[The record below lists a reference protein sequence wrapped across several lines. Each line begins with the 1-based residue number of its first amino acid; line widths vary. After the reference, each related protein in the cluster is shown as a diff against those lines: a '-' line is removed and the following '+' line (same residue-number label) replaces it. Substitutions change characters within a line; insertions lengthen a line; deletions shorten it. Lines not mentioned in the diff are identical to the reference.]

1 MNSKIKDIVRLSII
15 SALYVV
21 LTVMNPFSYNMIQFR
36 ISEILMLLCF
46 FRKDYSY
53 ALIVGCFISNL
64 FSEIMLYDIIFGTFA
79 TIISCIVIN
88 NTKNIYI
95 AGIAPVVFNGLIVGA
110 ELSIAFQT
118 PYFLNV
124 FWVSLG
130 ELVVMIIGVL
140 AFLKLKNNTVF
151 MELIKANRNIKDD

>member
-1 MNSKIKDIVRLSII
+1 MNSKIRDIVRLSII

-46 FRKDYSY
+46 FRKDYSF

-79 TIISCIVIN
+79 TVISCIVIN

-140 AFLKLKNNTVF
+140 AFLKLKNNTNF

>member
-79 TIISCIVIN
+79 TVISCIVIN

-130 ELVVMIIGVL
+130 ELVVMIIGIL

-151 MELIKANRNIKDD
+151 MELIKANKNIKDD

>member
-1 MNSKIKDIVRLSII
+1 MNNKIKDIVRLSII

-46 FRKDYSY
+46 FRKDYSF

-79 TIISCIVIN
+79 TVISCIVIN

-130 ELVVMIIGVL
+130 EFVVMIIGVL

>member
-1 MNSKIKDIVRLSII
+1 MNSKIRDIVRLSII

-79 TIISCIVIN
+79 TVISCIVIN

-140 AFLKLKNNTVF
+140 AFLKLKNNTNF

>member
-46 FRKDYSY
+46 FRKDYSF

-79 TIISCIVIN
+79 TVISCIVIN

-130 ELVVMIIGVL
+130 ELVVMIIGIL

>member
-1 MNSKIKDIVRLSII
+1 MKPLCYKYRL
-15 SALYVV
+15 Y
-21 LTVMNPFSYNMIQFR
+21 
-36 ISEILMLLCF
+36 
-46 FRKDYSY
+46 
-53 ALIVGCFISNL
+53 
-64 FSEIMLYDIIFGTFA
+64 
-79 TIISCIVIN
+79 
-88 NTKNIYI
+88 TKNIYI

-140 AFLKLKNNTVF
+140 AFLKLKNNTNF

>member
-79 TIISCIVIN
+79 TVISCIVIN

>member
-79 TIISCIVIN
+79 TVISCIVIN

-140 AFLKLKNNTVF
+140 AFLKLKNNTNF

>member
-53 ALIVGCFISNL
+53 ALIVGCFVSNL

-79 TIISCIVIN
+79 TVISCIVIN

-130 ELVVMIIGVL
+130 ELVVMIIGIL

>member
-46 FRKDYSY
+46 FRKDYSF

-79 TIISCIVIN
+79 TVISCIVIN

-130 ELVVMIIGVL
+130 EFVVMIIGVL

>member
-79 TIISCIVIN
+79 TVISCIVIN

-140 AFLKLKNNTVF
+140 AFLKLKNNTDF

>member
-46 FRKDYSY
+46 FRKDYSF

-79 TIISCIVIN
+79 TVISCIIIN

-140 AFLKLKNNTVF
+140 AFLKLKNNTNF

>member
-46 FRKDYSY
+46 FRKDYSF

-79 TIISCIVIN
+79 TVISCIVIN

>member
-79 TIISCIVIN
+79 TVISCIVIN

-130 ELVVMIIGVL
+130 ELVVMIIGIL

>member
-1 MNSKIKDIVRLSII
+1 MNSKIRDIVRLSII

-46 FRKDYSY
+46 FRKDYSF

-79 TIISCIVIN
+79 TVISCIIIN

-140 AFLKLKNNTVF
+140 AFLKLKNNTNF

>member
-1 MNSKIKDIVRLSII
+1 MKKISVMQYKALAFLLPITMFFGVGISNISIHSKESFWLSLIIGIIVGS
-15 SALYVV
+15 
-21 LTVMNPFSYNMIQFR
+21 
-36 ISEILMLLCF
+36 
-46 FRKDYSY
+46 
-53 ALIVGCFISNL
+53 LIVGCFISNL

-79 TIISCIVIN
+79 TVISCIVIN

-130 ELVVMIIGVL
+130 EFVVMIIGVL

>member
-79 TIISCIVIN
+79 TVISCIVIN

-151 MELIKANRNIKDD
+151 MELIKANRNLKDD